1 MRGKFRYPVGC
12 NGDFKQYRGD
22 HSGRGSFGRGGFGH
36 GRGGEEGGNI
46 GMMSSTG
53 HIVHM
58 RGLPHHATESD
69 VIKFFTPLAPVRVQ
83 MEYGNGVFNG
93 HVDVDFAT
101 HETAEAAM
109 RKNKSLMGRKIHL
122 LLIIK
127 VIISMK
133 MFIFVL

>member
-1 MRGKFRYPVGC
+1 MRG
-12 NGDFKQYRGD
+12 

-36 GRGGEEGGNI
+36 GRGGGEGGNI

-58 RGLPHHATESD
+58 RGLPYYATESD
-69 VIKFFTPLAPVRVQ
+69 VKNFFTPFAPVRVQ
-83 MEYGNGVFNG
+83 MEYVNGVFFG
-93 HVDVDFAT
+93 HVDVEFAT
-101 HETAEAAM
+101 HENAQAAM
-109 RKNKSLMGRKIHL
+109 RKNRSLMGRKIHL

-133 MFIFVL
+133 MFIFVG

>member
-1 MRGKFRYPVGC
+1 MRG
-12 NGDFKQYRGD
+12 
-22 HSGRGSFGRGGFGH
+22 HSGSGSFGRGGFGH
-36 GRGGEEGGNI
+36 GRGGGEGGNI

-58 RGLPHHATESD
+58 RGLPYDATESD

-83 MEYGNGVFNG
+83 MEYVDGIFFG

-101 HETAEAAM
+101 HENAEAAM
-109 RKNKSLMGRKIHL
+109 QKHRSLMGRKIHL
-122 LLIIK
+122 SLIIK